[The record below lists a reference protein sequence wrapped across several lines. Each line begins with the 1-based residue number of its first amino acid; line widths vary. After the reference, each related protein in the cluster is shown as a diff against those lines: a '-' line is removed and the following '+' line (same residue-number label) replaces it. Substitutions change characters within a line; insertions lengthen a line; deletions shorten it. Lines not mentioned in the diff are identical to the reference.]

1 VLATG
6 YQFAV
11 PTCTQP
17 FRGDLYRV
25 MLMLTALA
33 MPFVLMLLMLAME
46 RVEEPLRV
54 DQVGH
59 TVRGLLHPDD
69 DAEVPADQVERLVQ
83 EGYGP
88 ALERYWRRRRVLA
101 LLRREG

>member
-1 VLATG
+1 
-6 YQFAV
+6 
-11 PTCTQP
+11 
-17 FRGDLYRV
+17 
-25 MLMLTALA
+25 MLILTAIA

-54 DQVGH
+54 AQVGSD
-59 TVRGLLHPDD
+59 VRGLLKHDDD
-69 DAEVPADQVERLVQ
+69 DAEVPADQVESLVR

>member
-1 VLATG
+1 
-6 YQFAV
+6 
-11 PTCTQP
+11 
-17 FRGDLYRV
+17 

-33 MPFVLMLLMLAME
+33 VPFALLLLMLAME
-46 RVEEPLRV
+46 RVEQPLRV
-54 DQVGH
+54 DELGH
-59 TVRGLLHPDD
+59 DVRGVLLEADE
-69 DAEVPADQVERLVQ
+69 DAEVPADQVESLVR

>member
-1 VLATG
+1 
-6 YQFAV
+6 
-11 PTCTQP
+11 
-17 FRGDLYRV
+17 
-25 MLMLTALA
+25 MLVLTALVF
-33 MPFVLMLLMLAME
+33 PFALLLLMLAME

-59 TVRGLLHPDD
+59 DIRGLLSVDD
-69 DAEVPADQVERLVQ
+69 EDPAVPADQVESLVR

-88 ALERYWRRRRVLA
+88 SLERYWRRRRVLA

>member
-1 VLATG
+1 MTGVMLVLAAIAIP
-6 YQFAV
+6 FA
-11 PTCTQP
+11 
-17 FRGDLYRV
+17 L
-25 MLMLTALA
+25 L
-33 MPFVLMLLMLAME
+33 LLMLAME

-54 DQVGH
+54 DQVGAD
-59 TVRGLLHPDD
+59 VRSLLAPDE
-69 DAEVPADQVERLVQ
+69 DADVPADQVESLVR

>member
-1 VLATG
+1 
-6 YQFAV
+6 
-11 PTCTQP
+11 
-17 FRGDLYRV
+17 

-33 MPFVLMLLMLAME
+33 VPFALLLLMLAME
-46 RVEEPLRV
+46 RVEQPLRV
-54 DQVGH
+54 AELGH
-59 TVRGLLHPDD
+59 DVRGVLLEVDE
-69 DAEVPADQVERLVQ
+69 DAEVPADQVESLVR

>member
-1 VLATG
+1 
-6 YQFAV
+6 
-11 PTCTQP
+11 
-17 FRGDLYRV
+17 
-25 MLMLTALA
+25 MLILTAIA
-33 MPFVLMLLMLAME
+33 MPFLLMLLMLAME

-54 DQVGH
+54 AQVGQD
-59 TVRGLLHPDD
+59 VRGLLKHDDD
-69 DAEVPADQVERLVQ
+69 DAEVPADQVESLVR

>member
-1 VLATG
+1 
-6 YQFAV
+6 
-11 PTCTQP
+11 
-17 FRGDLYRV
+17 

-33 MPFVLMLLMLAME
+33 MPFVLLLLMLAME

-54 DQVGH
+54 DEVGH
-59 TVRGLLHPDD
+59 DVRGLLHPEE
-69 DAEVPADQVERLVQ
+69 DAEAPADQVESLVR

>member
-1 VLATG
+1 
-6 YQFAV
+6 
-11 PTCTQP
+11 
-17 FRGDLYRV
+17 
-25 MLMLTALA
+25 MLLLTALVV
-33 MPFVLMLLMLAME
+33 PFALLLLMLAME

-59 TVRGLLHPDD
+59 DIRGLLSMDED
-69 DAEVPADQVERLVQ
+69 SAVPADQVESLVR

-101 LLRREG
+101 LIRREG

>member
-1 VLATG
+1 
-6 YQFAV
+6 
-11 PTCTQP
+11 
-17 FRGDLYRV
+17 

-33 MPFVLMLLMLAME
+33 MPFVLLLLMLAME

-54 DQVGH
+54 DEVGH
-59 TVRGLLHPDD
+59 DIRGLLTPQ
-69 DAEVPADQVERLVQ
+69 DAEVPADQVESLAR

-88 ALERYWRRRRVLA
+88 ALKRYWRRRRVLA

>member
-1 VLATG
+1 
-6 YQFAV
+6 
-11 PTCTQP
+11 
-17 FRGDLYRV
+17 

-33 MPFVLMLLMLAME
+33 VPFALLLLMLAME
-46 RVEEPLRV
+46 RVEQPLRV
-54 DQVGH
+54 DELGH
-59 TVRGLLHPDD
+59 DVRGALFEADH
-69 DAEVPADQVERLVQ
+69 DAAVPADQVESLVR

>member
-1 VLATG
+1 
-6 YQFAV
+6 
-11 PTCTQP
+11 
-17 FRGDLYRV
+17 
-25 MLMLTALA
+25 MLILTAIV
-33 MPFVLMLLMLAME
+33 MPFLLMLLMLAME

-54 DQVGH
+54 AQVGQD
-59 TVRGLLHPDD
+59 VRGLLRHDDD
-69 DAEVPADQVERLVQ
+69 DAEVPPDQLESLVR

>member
-1 VLATG
+1 
-6 YQFAV
+6 
-11 PTCTQP
+11 
-17 FRGDLYRV
+17 

-33 MPFVLMLLMLAME
+33 FPFALMLLMLAME

-54 DQVGH
+54 DQVGAD
-59 TVRGLLHPDD
+59 VRGLLAPDE
-69 DAEVPADQVERLVQ
+69 DADVPADQVESLVR

>member
-1 VLATG
+1 
-6 YQFAV
+6 
-11 PTCTQP
+11 
-17 FRGDLYRV
+17 

-33 MPFVLMLLMLAME
+33 MPFALLLLMLAME

-54 DQVGH
+54 DQLGQD
-59 TVRGLLHPDD
+59 VRGLLHPDE
-69 DAEVPADQVERLVQ
+69 DAEVPADQVESLVR

>member
-1 VLATG
+1 
-6 YQFAV
+6 
-11 PTCTQP
+11 
-17 FRGDLYRV
+17 
-25 MLMLTALA
+25 MLMLTAFVV
-33 MPFVLMLLMLAME
+33 PFALLLLMLAME

-54 DQVGH
+54 DEVGH
-59 TVRGLLHPDD
+59 DIRGLLSVDD
-69 DAEVPADQVERLVQ
+69 EDAGVPADQVESLVR

>member
-1 VLATG
+1 
-6 YQFAV
+6 
-11 PTCTQP
+11 
-17 FRGDLYRV
+17 
-25 MLMLTALA
+25 MLIATALI
-33 MPFVLMLLMLAME
+33 MPFVLLLLMLAME

-54 DQVGH
+54 DEVGED
-59 TVRGLLHPDD
+59 VQGYLLTTPQADVSED
-69 DAEVPADQVERLVQ
+69 EDLPVDQVESLVR

>member
-1 VLATG
+1 
-6 YQFAV
+6 
-11 PTCTQP
+11 
-17 FRGDLYRV
+17 
-25 MLMLTALA
+25 MLLLTALA
-33 MPFVLMLLMLAME
+33 FPFALMLLMLAME

-54 DQVGH
+54 DQLGAD
-59 TVRGLLHPDD
+59 VRGLLAPDE
-69 DAEVPADQVERLVQ
+69 DAEVPADQVESLVR

>member
-1 VLATG
+1 
-6 YQFAV
+6 
-11 PTCTQP
+11 
-17 FRGDLYRV
+17 

-33 MPFVLMLLMLAME
+33 VPFALLLLMLAME

-54 DQVGH
+54 DDVGLD
-59 TVRGLLHPDD
+59 VRGSLLGSD
-69 DAEVPADQVERLVQ
+69 DAEVPADQVESLVR

>member
-1 VLATG
+1 
-6 YQFAV
+6 
-11 PTCTQP
+11 
-17 FRGDLYRV
+17 
-25 MLMLTALA
+25 MLMLAALA
-33 MPFVLMLLMLAME
+33 FPFALMLLMLAME

-54 DQVGH
+54 DQLGAD
-59 TVRGLLHPDD
+59 VRGLIAEDE
-69 DAEVPADQVERLVQ
+69 DAGVPADQVESLVR